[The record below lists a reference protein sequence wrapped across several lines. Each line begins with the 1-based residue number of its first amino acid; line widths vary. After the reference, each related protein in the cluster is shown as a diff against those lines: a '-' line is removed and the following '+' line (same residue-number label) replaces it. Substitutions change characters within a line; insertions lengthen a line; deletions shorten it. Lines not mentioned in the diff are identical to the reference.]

1 MYINYLLCLNENYPK
16 KSNRRVNSCL
26 DEYKLTKSI
35 NMKSCDT
42 RVRVKSDLKKENIP
56 IKLPLLVSN
65 RKQIYSHERAH
76 SNVFLSSKVPFQSK
90 KLKESSLVFKENYLN
105 LQAKVHH
112 STTDQEL
119 QVDL

>member
-1 MYINYLLCLNENYPK
+1 MYINYLLCLNENYLK

-42 RVRVKSDLKKENIP
+42 RVKVKIDLKKENIP
-56 IKLPLLVSN
+56 IRLPLIVTN
-65 RKQIYSHERAH
+65 RKQRYSHERAH
-76 SNVFLSSKVPFQSK
+76 SNIFLSSRTPFKCK
-90 KLKESSLVFKENYLN
+90 KTKENSLVFKENYLN
-105 LQAKVHH
+105 LQTKVHH